1 MECIADK
8 PVFWTP
14 TNTPYCLSWN
24 QSGAANFGFAY
35 FLLALNSN
43 KKKQNKKKK
52 QTEKQKIPYLRSHF
66 IFIRRRRWW
75 VSSLTSLPFLDLLG
89 VKNMVAVYTKR
100 RLQKTNK
107 QTKYTIGQN
116 SQTHPKKSV
125 YLWSTRYL
133 SERPIKKLL
142 SWFNFSLIRPWSI
155 SAGTIGFVSSTQM

>member
-1 MECIADK
+1 MHCWLTRFLNTDKHALLSFFKPIWSSQFWICIFFTC
-8 PVFWTP
+8 VQ
-14 TNTPYCLSWN
+14 L
-24 QSGAANFGFAY
+24 
-35 FLLALNSN
+35 
-43 KKKQNKKKK
+43 KQEETKQKKK

-75 VSSLTSLPFLDLLG
+75 VSSLTSLPFLDFLG